1 MTEQRPESRVRIN
14 LTGKRSTPKP
24 PAPRSN
30 DKPPSRVRIN
40 PRSK

>member
-1 MTEQRPESRVRIN
+1 MPEQSESRVRIN

-24 PAPRSN
+24 PEPRGN
-30 DKPPSRVRIN
+30 EKPLSRVRIN